1 MEIQK
6 ATLVEILPT
15 QIWIENG
22 ICGDRSVVLQHQGME
37 PFVYAR
43 FGYNYAYTSNAGTWD
58 AAQQMAL
65 SLGATEPIEVRSGA
79 FPEMPTADELR
90 EQIAELTDLLATLEP
105 DNVGA
110 QREPKAI
117 RWSNQLNHMPRCN
130 A

>member
-43 FGYNYAYTSNAGTWD
+43 FGYNYAYTSNA
-58 AAQQMAL
+58 
-65 SLGATEPIEVRSGA
+65 
-79 FPEMPTADELR
+79 
-90 EQIAELTDLLATLEP
+90 
-105 DNVGA
+105 
-110 QREPKAI
+110 
-117 RWSNQLNHMPRCN
+117 
-130 A
+130 

>member
-105 DNVGA
+105 DNAEVSGLST
-110 QREPKAI
+110 RP
-117 RWSNQLNHMPRCN
+117 PC
-130 A
+130 